1 MLLVTIALLG
11 ASAAAEPVQPIRD
24 MPVVNPRES
33 EPGTCPAISRYEASG
48 RNKKPKAQKLNE
60 LPDADMYNAVYRRIG
75 GCEVPIVV
83 KYGVSGR

>member
-1 MLLVTIALLG
+1 MLLFTVALVA
-11 ASAAAEPVQPIRD
+11 ASAAAEPQPIRD
-24 MPVVNPRES
+24 MPVMNPRES

-60 LPDADMYNAVYRRIG
+60 LPDADMYNAVFRHIG
-75 GCEVPIVV
+75 SCEVPIIV